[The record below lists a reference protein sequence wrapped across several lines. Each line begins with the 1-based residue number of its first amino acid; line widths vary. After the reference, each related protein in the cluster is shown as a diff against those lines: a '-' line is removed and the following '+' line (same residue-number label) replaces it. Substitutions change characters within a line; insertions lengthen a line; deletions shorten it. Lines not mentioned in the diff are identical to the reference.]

1 MVKAIR
7 ADHGNPSAFASSYG
21 ATGPPSH
28 PSYGATSPNPTC
40 RGVVIRQTTR
50 MPVRRIHLVAL
61 VLWFGASPF
70 LGGSGQS
77 AEPDAE
83 AQKTALAVETLTRL
97 QSTDLSINPK
107 LKEAVFRVL
116 ERTRGTPNFVK
127 LVRHFQIPNQ
137 ETGLLE
143 VVLAQPMAE
152 SAEAMRLLLAGDVA
166 PLQQALTG
174 TNVSV
179 VLKVVET
186 LGNAGEKQANPLL
199 LAIVT
204 DAKKDAAVRRQAVR
218 SLVKTADGARE
229 VLRLAK
235 DDQLALDLRFTAA
248 NALSLVRWEE
258 IKKEAATVLPPA
270 QGQNAVPLPPL
281 DKLLAMKGDPHN
293 GARIFT
299 NTIPG
304 CSACHVVHGQGT
316 ELGPN
321 LSEVGTKLGKD
332 ALYEA
337 ILEPSAGISFGFE
350 AFNVTLKSGDEYYG
364 LIASESADELTLKA
378 VGGITTR
385 IKKSDITS
393 RQQSKVS
400 LMPTGLQV
408 GLTTQELVDLIE
420 YLASLKKP

>member
-1 MVKAIR
+1 
-7 ADHGNPSAFASSYG
+7 
-21 ATGPPSH
+21 
-28 PSYGATSPNPTC
+28 
-40 RGVVIRQTTR
+40 
-50 MPVRRIHLVAL
+50 
-61 VLWFGASPF
+61 
-70 LGGSGQS
+70 
-77 AEPDAE
+77 
-83 AQKTALAVETLTRL
+83 
-97 QSTDLSINPK
+97 
-107 LKEAVFRVL
+107 
-116 ERTRGTPNFVK
+116 
-127 LVRHFQIPNQ
+127 
-137 ETGLLE
+137 
-143 VVLAQPMAE
+143 
-152 SAEAMRLLLAGDVA
+152 
-166 PLQQALTG
+166 
-174 TNVSV
+174 
-179 VLKVVET
+179 
-186 LGNAGEKQANPLL
+186 
-199 LAIVT
+199 
-204 DAKKDAAVRRQAVR
+204 
-218 SLVKTADGARE
+218 
-229 VLRLAK
+229 LRLAK